1 MVNGVDNEIHQYEV
15 EEYYSERIDD
25 EIADFTEDYE
35 KRNLW
40 EWNYADYKAYQT
52 LK

>member
-1 MVNGVDNEIHQYEV
+1 MSDAKKILIVTG
-15 EEYYSERIDD
+15 
-25 EIADFTEDYE
+25 DFTEDYE